1 MNKFFMN
8 NKKKISEIK
17 TLRNFDF
24 FFRATVMI

>member
-1 MNKFFMN
+1 MN